1 MPRPFRFL
9 ILFAI
14 LTLAACA
21 SGTPAAAPTQ
31 PAATVVAT
39 EPTATPAQTPAPQPT
54 TTPAPTAAP
63 SDAEIKSSI
72 QETLDRFVEAYND
85 NQPDL
90 LDQTIDQT
98 NAPFRRFA
106 RSQFG
111 EFQQSAL
118 ARYGIAALRV
128 ESIAPREHG
137 FVLAHLAT
145 SGNFAADWPFR
156 EVGGRWVISEPSV
169 AQLGAPLT
177 LASAHFTFD
186 TYPWAN
192 DVNDALMRMMERARS
207 NVLARLGRAPEQK
220 AQVFINP
227 IYGLHPFE
235 SSFALA
241 YYRPITD
248 TDTITI
254 YAPHSFA
261 FGYYD
266 ANAGWEGELENV
278 LTHEYTHLVQHRS
291 FPDASNVSS
300 WMEEGL
306 AEFVAGNTHPNDLR
320 AAVRGGTIIPIIDTT
335 SPAFKQDLEHLSAL
349 RQDRALAYGFAYAL
363 VAFIVE
369 KHGGLDGFWALARAY
384 QKSQSLE
391 KAVQAAFGT
400 SYAQFDQEWRAW
412 LEQKYG

>member
-1 MPRPFRFL
+1 
-9 ILFAI
+9 A
-14 LTLAACA
+14 
-21 SGTPAAAPTQ
+21 
-31 PAATVVAT
+31 
-39 EPTATPAQTPAPQPT
+39 
-54 TTPAPTAAP
+54 
-63 SDAEIKSSI
+63 
-72 QETLDRFVEAYND
+72 N
-85 NQPDL
+85 L
-90 LDQTIDQT
+90 LDQAIDQT
-98 NAPFRRFA
+98 NVPFRRFA
-106 RSQFG
+106 RSQF
-111 EFQQSAL
+111 EAFQQSAL
-118 ARYGIAALRV
+118 ARYGIAGLQV

-137 FVLAHLAT
+137 FVLAHI
-145 SGNFAADWPFR
+145 SVGGHSAADWPFR
-156 EVGGRWVISEPSV
+156 EVDGRWVISEPTV

-177 LASAHFTFD
+177 LASDHFTFD

-192 DVNDALMRMMERARS
+192 DVNDALMRMMEQARS
-207 NVLARLGRAPEQK
+207 NVLARLGHAPEQK

-300 WMEEGL
+300 WMQEGL

-320 AAVRGGTIIPIIDTT
+320 AAVRAGAIIPIIDTA

-349 RQDRALAYGFAYAL
+349 RQDRALAYGFAYSL

-384 QKSQSLE
+384 QNSQSLE
-391 KAVQAAFGT
+391 KAVRGAFGT

>member
-9 ILFAI
+9 ILLAI
-14 LTLAACA
+14 LTLAACT
-21 SGTPAAAPTQ
+21 SDTPAATPTQ
-31 PAATVVAT
+31 PAATVA
-39 EPTATPAQTPAPQPT
+39 EPSAAPAQTPAPQPT
-54 TTPAPTAAP
+54 ATPAPTATP
-63 SDAEIKSSI
+63 SEAQITSRI
-72 QETLDRFVEAYND
+72 QETLDRFAEAYND
-85 NQPDL
+85 NQANL
-90 LDQTIDQT
+90 LDQAIDQT
-98 NAPFRRFA
+98 NVPFRRFA

-111 EFQQSAL
+111 DFQQSAL
-118 ARYGIAALRV
+118 ARYGIAELQV

-137 FVLAHLAT
+137 FVLAHI
-145 SGNFAADWPFR
+145 SVGGRSAADWPFR
-156 EVGGRWVISEPSV
+156 EVDGRWVISEPTV

-177 LASAHFTFD
+177 LASDHFTFD

-192 DVNDALMRMMERARS
+192 DVNDALMRMMEQARS

-320 AAVRGGTIIPIIDTT
+320 AAVRAGAIIPIIDTA

-349 RQDRALAYGFAYAL
+349 RQDRALAYGFAYSL

-384 QKSQSLE
+384 QNSQSLE
-391 KAVQAAFGT
+391 KAVRGTFGT